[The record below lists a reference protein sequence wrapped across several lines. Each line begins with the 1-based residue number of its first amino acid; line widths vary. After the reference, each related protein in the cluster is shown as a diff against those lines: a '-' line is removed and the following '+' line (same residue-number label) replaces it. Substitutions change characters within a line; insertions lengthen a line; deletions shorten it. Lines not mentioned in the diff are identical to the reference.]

1 VTYAMPFLFN
11 RNSIREALRNHPD
24 KARRLLV
31 RQGHERLAEELIEEA
46 RRQGVAYR
54 VLPSEAFAK
63 KCGSP
68 RSHVCLERE
77 DFVYTDQDTFLR
89 RIDTMGSVL
98 LGALDGVQDPQNLGN
113 IARSAACMGVDA
125 LILPKDRSC
134 VINDTV
140 ANISRGATEF
150 LETVRVTNLSRY
162 LEALKKKGIFCYGLD
177 ERGGAALREVDLT
190 GPVCLVFGG
199 EEGLRRLTK
208 ETCDALVRIPT
219 NPSFPSLNVAT
230 SFALACYEVTRQRP

>member
-1 VTYAMPFLFN
+1 VPFLFN
-11 RNSIREALRNHPD
+11 RNSIREALKNHPG
-24 KARRLLV
+24 KVRRLLI
-31 RQGHERLAEELIEEA
+31 RQGHEKLSEELIEEA
-46 RRQGVAYR
+46 KRQGVSYR

-77 DFVYTDQDTFLR
+77 DFDYTGQDTFLDR
-89 RIDTMGSVL
+89 LGSMGPVF

-113 IARSAACMGVDA
+113 IARSSACMGVDA

-134 VINDTV
+134 VMNETV
-140 ANISRGATEF
+140 ANISRGATE
-150 LETVRVTNLSRY
+150 LIEAVRVTNLSRY
-162 LEALKKKGIFCYGLD
+162 LDALKKRGVFCYGLD
-177 ERGGAALREVDLT
+177 ERGATALWEVDLT
-190 GPVCLVFGG
+190 GSVCLVFGG

-230 SFALACYEVTRQRP
+230 SFALACYEVVRQRL

>member
-1 VTYAMPFLFN
+1 MPFLFN
-11 RNSIREALRNHPD
+11 RNSIREALKNHPGRV
-24 KARRLLV
+24 RRLLV
-31 RQGHERLAEELIEEA
+31 RQGHEKLSEELIEEA

-54 VLPSEAFAK
+54 ILPSEAFVK

-77 DFVYTDQDTFLR
+77 DFDYADQDAFLTR
-89 RIDTMGSVL
+89 LDTMGSVF

-113 IARSAACMGVDA
+113 IARSSACLGVDA

-134 VINDTV
+134 MINETV

-150 LETVRVTNLSRY
+150 LQAVRVTNLSRY
-162 LEALKKKGIFCYGLD
+162 LEALKKKGVFCYGLD
-177 ERGGAALREVDLT
+177 ERGGTALWEVDLT
-190 GPVCLVFGG
+190 GPLCLVFGG

-208 ETCDALVRIPT
+208 ETCDVLVRIPT

-230 SFALACYEVTRQRP
+230 SFALACYEVVRQRL

>member
-1 VTYAMPFLFN
+1 MPFLFN
-11 RNSIREALRNHPD
+11 RNSIREALKNHPG
-24 KARRLLV
+24 KARRLLI
-31 RQGHERLAEELIEEA
+31 RQGHERLSEELIEEA
-46 RRQGVAYR
+46 KRQGVSYR

-68 RSHVCLERE
+68 RSHVCLERD
-77 DFVYTDQDTFLR
+77 DFDYTGQDTFLDR
-89 RIDTMGSVL
+89 LDSMGPVF

-150 LETVRVTNLSRY
+150 IEVVRVTNLSRY
-162 LEALKKKGIFCYGLD
+162 LDALKKRGIFCYGLD
-177 ERGGAALREVDLT
+177 ERGATAIWEVDLR

-208 ETCDALVRIPT
+208 ETCDTLVRIPT

-230 SFALACYEVTRQRP
+230 SFALACYEVMKKRL